1 MSYKELCNEDKV
13 AAIAECHF
21 WRGELVLVEQYAE
34 ALKTN
39 DRALI
44 ESFESF
50 GDSPQRIIQNKNHF
64 DRASSAF
71 GFDLKSLLEHNWQEG
86 MAFAD
91 CETFHFGCGIKGRCL
106 GRNNITIG
114 RGPNR
119 KWTYGLDLAASR
131 SGCCY
136 GLSVFNTPH
145 GSRHECLRH
154 GLEEMIAWHTRGDD
168 RKTAPVIKE
177 VKAML
182 NEITGRKLKQLSLF

>member
-1 MSYKELCNEDKV
+1 MNYKDLCNEDKV
-13 AAIAECHF
+13 AAIAECRF
-21 WRGELVLVEQYAE
+21 WSGELAVIEQYVE

-44 ESFESF
+44 ENFEAF
-50 GDSPQRIIQNKNHF
+50 GDDPRQIARNKNHF

-71 GFDLKSLLEHNWQEG
+71 GFDLKSFREHSRQEG

-91 CETFHFGCGIKGRCL
+91 CETFHFGCGIKARCL

-114 RGPNR
+114 RGPNGN
-119 KWTYGLDLAASR
+119 WTYGLDLAASR

-136 GLSVFNTPH
+136 GLSVFSTPY
-145 GSRHECLRH
+145 GSRRECLRH
-154 GLEEMIAWHTRGDD
+154 GLEEMVAWHAREGD

-177 VKAML
+177 AKTML
-182 NEITGRKLKQLSLF
+182 DEITGRKPKQFSLF